1 MRGVKDLGAQQ
12 PIPQVPLLVLGGLVA
27 WRVSELSLV
36 RQGGV
41 LGLSFHLGRLPF
53 IYYDGGGKIRPAA
66 QRALPLTLSLV
77 FRA

>member
-53 IYYDGGGKIRPAA
+53 IYDGRGKKRPAA